1 MPAAAPDPPFH
12 VRVAVSTTRRREDA
26 TASGIV
32 EGMTNSLSRS
42 PKGMLGS
49 DHMESSMHIQHDH
62 SFIDDADI
70 HHHQTHHHHHHLS
83 SINEDSMQLTSSSI
97 NLAPTISEVKAR
109 NYDIDIIGQYHRY
122 CHLMTS

>member
-12 VRVAVSTTRRREDA
+12 VRVAISTTRRRGDAIDDA

-32 EGMTNSLSRS
+32 EGTKNSLSRS

-49 DHMESSMHIQHDH
+49 DQMESSMHIQHDH
-62 SFIDDADI
+62 SLIDDADI
-70 HHHQTHHHHHHLS
+70 HHHQTHHHHLS
-83 SINEDSMQLTSSSI
+83 SMELTNEDSMQLTSSSI

-109 NYDIDIIGQYHRY
+109 NYDVDIIGQYH
-122 CHLMTS
+122 